1 MFPRKPSLF
10 VALLPL
16 YAVVFGLIGLA
27 TGIHIG
33 RRASSE
39 GAGKVGD
46 ALERIQKRWYGDLP
60 KEALLDAAIEG
71 MAAKLDPYCEYY
83 TAQEYKDFE
92 GQHMRGQF
100 GGVGIIVGADPKT
113 GYMTVETPIED
124 SPAFS
129 ADILPGDQ
137 IREVDGAS
145 IKGQAL
151 QDVVRKIKGEPGTPV
166 TLTMSRKSREAPFK
180 VTLTRK
186 IIVVK
191 AVKPKMLNDGVG
203 YIRISDFT
211 EMMEQF
217 DAAVKDLQGQ
227 GMTSMVID
235 LRFNGGGLLTEC
247 IALSDRFL
255 DEGVI
260 VTTRG
265 KTPEDLRE
273 ATAKKGD
280 TLAPIPLVV
289 LVNQSTASA
298 SEIFAG
304 AMKDH
309 KRGTLIGTR
318 TFGKGSVQTPFPLAD
333 GSHLKLTTA
342 RYFTPKGTS
351 VHKEEGKKEYGLD
364 PDFLIEMSQEEE
376 VALMRTWNDERIV
389 KGDRPAPPE
398 GFKDHQLEAGL
409 EVLKAKLQNREP
421 KVEARVLK
429 KDKPSEN

>member
-1 MFPRKPSLF
+1 MFPRKPSL
-10 VALLPL
+10 VAALLPL
-16 YAVVFGLIGLA
+16 YAVVFGLLGLG
-27 TGIHIG
+27 TGIQIG
-33 RRASSE
+33 KRSAGD
-39 GAGKVGD
+39 GAAKVGD
-46 ALERIQKRWYGDLP
+46 ALDRIQKRWYGEVAP
-60 KEALLDAAIEG
+60 GALLDAAVEG
-71 MAAKLDPYCEYY
+71 MASKLDPYCEYY

-92 GQHMRGQF
+92 DQHMRGQF
-100 GGVGIIVGADPKT
+100 GGVGIIVGSDPKT
-113 GYMTVETPIED
+113 GFMTVETPIED
-124 SPAFS
+124 SPAFA

-145 IKGQAL
+145 IKGQPL

-166 TLTMSRKSREAPFK
+166 TLTMSRKGREQLFK

-217 DAAVKDLQGQ
+217 DAAVKDLQAK

-255 DEGVI
+255 DAGVI

-273 ATAKKGD
+273 ASAKKGD
-280 TLAPIPLVV
+280 TLPPMPLVV

-309 KRGTLIGTR
+309 GRGTLVGTR
-318 TFGKGSVQTPFPLAD
+318 TFGKGSVQTPFTLSD

-351 VHKEEGKKEYGLD
+351 VHKEEGKKDYGLD

-376 VALMRTWNDERIV
+376 SALMRTWNDERIV
-389 KGDRPAPPE
+389 KGERPPIPE

-409 EVLKAKLQNREP
+409 EVLKAKMQNRDP

>member
-1 MFPRKPSLF
+1 MFPRKPSL
-10 VALLPL
+10 VAALLPL
-16 YAVVFGLIGLA
+16 YAVVFGLLGLG
-27 TGIHIG
+27 TGIQIG
-33 RRASSE
+33 KKSSAD
-39 GAGKVGD
+39 GAAKVGD
-46 ALERIQKRWYGDLP
+46 ALDRIQKRWYGDVP
-60 KEALLDAAIEG
+60 ADSLLDAAVEG
-71 MAAKLDPYCEYY
+71 MASKLDPYCEYY

-92 GQHMRGQF
+92 EQHMRGQF
-100 GGVGIIVGADPKT
+100 GGVGIVVGSDPKT
-113 GYMTVETPIED
+113 GFMTVETPIED
-124 SPAFS
+124 SPAFA

-137 IREVDGAS
+137 IREVDGVS
-145 IKGQAL
+145 IKGQPL

-166 TLTMSRKSREAPFK
+166 TLTMSRKGREELFK

-191 AVKPKMLNDGVG
+191 AVKPKMLDDGVG

-217 DAAVKDLQGQ
+217 DAAVKDLEAK
-227 GMTSMVID
+227 GMKSMVID

-247 IALSDRFL
+247 IALADRFL
-255 DEGVI
+255 DAGVI

-273 ATAKKGD
+273 ASAKKGD
-280 TLAPIPLVV
+280 TLPPIPLVV

-309 KRGTLIGTR
+309 GRGTLVGTR
-318 TFGKGSVQTPFPLAD
+318 TFGKGSVQTPFTLSD

-351 VHKEEGKKEYGLD
+351 VHKEEGKKDYGLD
-364 PDFLIEMSQEEE
+364 PDFLIEMSQDEES
-376 VALMRTWNDERIV
+376 ALMRTWNDERIV
-389 KGDRPAPPE
+389 KGERPAPPKD
-398 GFKDHQLEAGL
+398 FKDHQLEAGL
-409 EVLKAKLQNREP
+409 EVLKAKRESREP
-421 KVEARVLK
+421 RVEARVLK

>member
-1 MFPRKPSLF
+1 MLPRKPSLLA
-10 VALLPL
+10 ALLPL
-16 YAVVFGLIGLA
+16 YAVIFGLLGLA
-27 TGIHIG
+27 TGIQIG
-33 RRASSE
+33 RRGDKE
-39 GAGKVGD
+39 GSAKVGD
-46 ALERIQKRWYGDLP
+46 ALDRIQKRWYGEVGR
-60 KEALLDAAIEG
+60 EALLDAAVEG
-71 MAAKLDPYCEYY
+71 MASKLDPYCEYY

-92 GQHMRGQF
+92 EQHMRGQF

-124 SPAFS
+124 SPAFA

-137 IREVDGAS
+137 IREVDGVS
-145 IKGQAL
+145 IKGQPL

-166 TLTMSRKSREAPFK
+166 TLTMGRKTREQPFK

-203 YIRISDFT
+203 YVRISDFT

-217 DAAVKDLQGQ
+217 DAAVKDLQAK
-227 GMTSMVID
+227 GMTSLVID

-247 IALSDRFL
+247 IALADRFL
-255 DEGVI
+255 DSGVI

-273 ATAKKGD
+273 ASAKKGD
-280 TLAPIPLVV
+280 TLPNFPLVV

-309 KRGTLIGTR
+309 GRGTLVGTR
-318 TFGKGSVQTPFPLAD
+318 TFGKGSVQTPFTLAD

-351 VHKEEGKKEYGLD
+351 VHKEEGKKDYGLD
-364 PDFLIEMSQEEE
+364 PDFLIEMSQDEES
-376 VALMRTWNDERIV
+376 ALMRTWNDERIV
-389 KGDRPAPPE
+389 KGERPAPPKD
-398 GFKDHQLEAGL
+398 FKDHQLEAGL